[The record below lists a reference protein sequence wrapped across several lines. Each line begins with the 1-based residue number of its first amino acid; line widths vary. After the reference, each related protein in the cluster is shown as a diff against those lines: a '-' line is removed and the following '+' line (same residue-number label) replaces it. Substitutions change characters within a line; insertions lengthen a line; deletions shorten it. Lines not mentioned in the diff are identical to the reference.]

1 MENLELKKKTLTALQ
16 NGCKEMEKQL
26 VEVKKK
32 N

>member
-1 MENLELKKKTLTALQ
+1 MKNLDFFKETLTALQ